1 LQSRLAS
8 AVVKIAA
15 TLCSAGSNPATSTNL
30 KLNIMS
36 ENIKTKDLG
45 IFRVNGIVYGTVS
58 KDYIHDNE
66 MTDTKINLINLEVI

>member
-1 LQSRLAS
+1 
-8 AVVKIAA
+8 
-15 TLCSAGSNPATSTNL
+15 
-30 KLNIMS
+30 MS

>member
-1 LQSRLAS
+1 
-8 AVVKIAA
+8 
-15 TLCSAGSNPATSTNL
+15 
-30 KLNIMS
+30 MS
-36 ENIKTKDLG
+36 ETIKTKDLR